1 MSDKFKSCPFC
12 GEPDEHDNFQFDDE
26 PNGHGICVY
35 RWFLRQGN
43 CSQDFLGGVNENRNQ
58 AMG

>member
-26 PNGHGICVY
+26 PNGHGICVHCE
-35 RWFLRQGN
+35 N
-43 CSQDFLGGVNENRNQ
+43 CGAFGPWANDAEQAAQLWNRRH
-58 AMG
+58 